1 MILRRRWYT
10 FSAKDETCLR
20 SGIYLFLQIL
30 LEAAVICS
38 AGCALGLAI
47 GWQGSHLLAQ
57 RANLPFVFDTA
68 NARLA
73 SWSQLP

>member
-1 MILRRRWYT
+1 M
-10 FSAKDETCLR
+10 
-20 SGIYLFLQIL
+20 
-30 LEAAVICS
+30 ICS

-57 RANLPFVFDTA
+57 RANLPLVFDTA

-73 SWSQLP
+73 RRSQLP